1 MYDAYNIQR
10 IVIKGCAPMKHR
22 LPKIRKNSLKEQV
35 INLVRDAIIEGKFKP
50 GEKIPEQELAEQ
62 LGVSRTP
69 IREAIQI
76 LEQQGLV
83 IILPKNGTFVAE
95 VDPEEVRD
103 SLYARIALEQLAL
116 NQAIE
121 RSTPEEWESL
131 CKKLNRLLIEM
142 KKAVDKKSLI
152 AVTELD
158 IEWHTILIE
167 AAKNRYLSRVW
178 NTTGLQFLIWSPERN
193 LYASGQDQLSDIT
206 HTTYLHH
213 IELFDVIRRKNSEE
227 IRQAIGTHIL
237 QRVSNLDTQLTTQQN
252 DVAGVSITN
261 EQSRGA
267 AQERR

>member
-10 IVIKGCAPMKHR
+10 IILKGCAPVKHR

-35 INLVRDAIIEGKFKP
+35 INLVRDAIIEGKFGP

-83 IILPKNGTFVAE
+83 FILPKNGTFVAE

-103 SLYARIALEQLAL
+103 SLYARIVLEQLAL
-116 NQAIE
+116 EQAIE
-121 RSTPEEWESL
+121 RSTPAEWESL
-131 CKKLNRLLIEM
+131 CKKLNRILSGM
-142 KKAVDKKSLI
+142 KEAVEKRNLI

-167 AAKNRYLSRVW
+167 ASKNRYLSRVW

-193 LYASGQDQLSDIT
+193 LYPFGQDQLSE
-206 HTTYLHH
+206 TTYLHH
-213 IELFDVIRRKNSEE
+213 QDLFDVIRRKNPEE
-227 IRQAIGTHIL
+227 CNPAIRSHIL
-237 QRVSNLDTQLTTQQN
+237 QRVTNLDTQLTMQQN
-252 DVAGVSITN
+252 DTASIINTYK
-261 EQSRGA
+261 
-267 AQERR
+267 